1 MNQPRFPTLSWVMQP
16 AGVTHLPRRHS
27 PQARLSCHPLWPE
40 AFMEVFLLNMMGSAA
55 VASAVI
61 AGVMSTRLSR
71 EIARSCDSRPEP
83 PKPNGRAIN

>member
-1 MNQPRFPTLSWVMQP
+1 
-16 AGVTHLPRRHS
+16 
-27 PQARLSCHPLWPE
+27 
-40 AFMEVFLLNMMGSAA
+40 MEVFLLNMMGSAA

-83 PKPNGRAIN
+83 PKPNGRAID